1 MNKAKEFIRNLFTYI
16 GDYNAASPDNVT
28 YVEFNNTKFSVQIQP
43 FFELNTSH
51 GKVIARSQIIDGEEA
66 FERMS
71 IKTSKITFRGTILVD
86 KWKATLGDLATLGR
100 GATQIVTGTPD
111 WNDAQRQNAMLD
123 ALDLINRLVFQV
135 NEIIEVKN
143 PYLNKHGIEYIL
155 VESMTTSPLI
165 GSVGFEYSIEAYDAT
180 SKKNNKEET
189 LIISQ

>member
-1 MNKAKEFIRNLFTYI
+1 MSKAKEFIRNLVTYI

-86 KWKATLGDLATLGR
+86 KWRQRGFDDLGR
-100 GATQIVTGTPD
+100 VAVQIATDTKD
-111 WNDAQRQNAMLD
+111 WNDKYRIDNMLE
-123 ALDLINRLVFQV
+123 ALDLINRQVFQV

-143 PYLNKHGIEYIL
+143 PYLNKLGIEYIL
-155 VESMTTSPLI
+155 VESMTTNPLI

>member
-1 MNKAKEFIRNLFTYI
+1 MSKAKEFIRNLFTYI
-16 GDYNAASPDNVT
+16 GDYDAASPDNVT

-71 IKTSKITFRGTILVD
+71 IKASKITFRGTILVD
-86 KWKATLGDLATLGR
+86 KWRQRGFDDLGR
-100 GATQIVTGTPD
+100 GAVQIATRTKD
-111 WNDAQRQNAMLD
+111 WNDKYRIDDMLE
-123 ALDLINRLVFQV
+123 ALDLINRQVFQV

-143 PYLNKHGIEYIL
+143 PYLNKLGIEYIL

-180 SKKNNKEET
+180 GKKNNKEET

>member
-1 MNKAKEFIRNLFTYI
+1 MSKAKEFIRNLFTYI
-16 GDYNAASPDNVT
+16 GDYDAASPDNVT

-71 IKTSKITFRGTILVD
+71 IKASKITFRGTILVD
-86 KWKATLGDLATLGR
+86 KWRQRGFDDLGR
-100 GATQIVTGTPD
+100 GAVQIATGTKD
-111 WNDAQRQNAMLD
+111 WNDKYRIDDMLE
-123 ALDLINRLVFQV
+123 ALDLINRQVFRV

-143 PYLNKHGIEYIL
+143 PYLNKLGIEYIL
-155 VESMTTSPLI
+155 VESMTTNPLI

>member
-1 MNKAKEFIRNLFTYI
+1 MSKAKEFIRNLFTYI
-16 GDYNAASPDNVT
+16 GDYDAASPDNVT
-28 YVEFNNTKFSVQIQP
+28 YVEFNNTTFSVQIQP

-51 GKVIARSQIIDGEEA
+51 SKVIARSQIIDGEEA

-71 IKTSKITFRGTILVD
+71 VKASKITFRGTILVD
-86 KWKATLGDLATLGR
+86 KWRQRGFDDLGR
-100 GATQIVTGTPD
+100 GAVQIATRTKD
-111 WNDAQRQNAMLD
+111 WNDKYRIDDMLE
-123 ALDLINRLVFQV
+123 ALDLINRQVFQV

-143 PYLNKHGIEYIL
+143 PYLNKLGIEYIL

-180 SKKNNKEET
+180 GKKNNKEET

>member
-1 MNKAKEFIRNLFTYI
+1 MSKAKEFIRNLFTYI

-86 KWKATLGDLATLGR
+86 KWRQRGFDDLGR
-100 GATQIVTGTPD
+100 GAVQIATDTKD
-111 WNDAQRQNAMLD
+111 WNDKYRIDDMLE
-123 ALDLINRLVFQV
+123 ALDLINRQVFQV

-143 PYLNKHGIEYIL
+143 PYLNKLGIEYIL
-155 VESMTTSPLI
+155 VESMTTNPLI

>member
-1 MNKAKEFIRNLFTYI
+1 MSKAKEFIRNLFTYI

-86 KWKATLGDLATLGR
+86 KWRQRGFDDLGGGAVQIATDTK
-100 GATQIVTGTPD
+100 D
-111 WNDAQRQNAMLD
+111 WNDKYRIDDMLE
-123 ALDLINRLVFQV
+123 ALDLINRQVFQV

-143 PYLNKHGIEYIL
+143 PYLNKLGIEYIL
-155 VESMTTSPLI
+155 VESMTTNPLI

>member
-1 MNKAKEFIRNLFTYI
+1 MSKAKEFIRNLVTYI

-86 KWKATLGDLATLGR
+86 KWRQRGFDDLGR
-100 GATQIVTGTPD
+100 GAVQIATDTKD
-111 WNDAQRQNAMLD
+111 WNDKYRIDDMLE
-123 ALDLINRLVFQV
+123 ALDLINRQVFQV

-143 PYLNKHGIEYIL
+143 PYLNKLGIEYIL
-155 VESMTTSPLI
+155 VESMTTNPLI

>member
-1 MNKAKEFIRNLFTYI
+1 MSKAKEFIRNLFTYI
-16 GDYNAASPDNVT
+16 GDYDAASPDNVT

-51 GKVIARSQIIDGEEA
+51 SKVIARSQIIDGEEA

-71 IKTSKITFRGTILVD
+71 IKASKITFRGTILVD
-86 KWKATLGDLATLGR
+86 KWRQRGFDDLGR
-100 GATQIVTGTPD
+100 GAVQIATGTKD
-111 WNDAQRQNAMLD
+111 WNDKYRIDDMLE
-123 ALDLINRLVFQV
+123 ALDLINRQVFQV

-143 PYLNKHGIEYIL
+143 PYLNKLGIEYIL
-155 VESMTTSPLI
+155 MESMTTSPLI

-180 SKKNNKEET
+180 GKKNNKEET

>member
-1 MNKAKEFIRNLFTYI
+1 MSKAKEFIRNLFTYI
-16 GDYNAASPDNVT
+16 GDYNAASTDNVT

-86 KWKATLGDLATLGR
+86 KWRQRGFDDLGR
-100 GATQIVTGTPD
+100 GAVQIATDTKD
-111 WNDAQRQNAMLD
+111 WNDKYRIDDMLE
-123 ALDLINRLVFQV
+123 ALDLINRQVFQV

-143 PYLNKHGIEYIL
+143 PYLNKLGIEYIL
-155 VESMTTSPLI
+155 VESMTTNPLI

>member
-1 MNKAKEFIRNLFTYI
+1 MSKAKEFIRNLFTYI

-86 KWKATLGDLATLGR
+86 KWRQRGFDDLGSGTV
-100 GATQIVTGTPD
+100 QIATGTKD
-111 WNDAQRQNAMLD
+111 WNDKYRIDDMLE
-123 ALDLINRLVFQV
+123 ALDLINRQVFQV

-143 PYLNKHGIEYIL
+143 PYLNKLGIEYIL

>member
-1 MNKAKEFIRNLFTYI
+1 MSKAKEFIRNLFTYI

-71 IKTSKITFRGTILVD
+71 VKASKITFRGTILVD
-86 KWKATLGDLATLGR
+86 KWRQRGFDDLGR
-100 GATQIVTGTPD
+100 GAVQIATRTKD
-111 WNDAQRQNAMLD
+111 WNDKYRIDDMLE
-123 ALDLINRLVFQV
+123 ALDLINRQVFRV
-135 NEIIEVKN
+135 NKIIEVKN
-143 PYLNKHGIEYIL
+143 PYLNKLGIEYIL

-180 SKKNNKEET
+180 GKKNNKEET

>member
-1 MNKAKEFIRNLFTYI
+1 MSNAKEFIRNLFTYI

-86 KWKATLGDLATLGR
+86 KWRQRGFDDLGR
-100 GATQIVTGTPD
+100 GAVQIATGTKD
-111 WNDAQRQNAMLD
+111 WNDKYRIDDMLE
-123 ALDLINRLVFQV
+123 ALDLINRQVFQV

-143 PYLNKHGIEYIL
+143 PYLNKLGIEYIL
-155 VESMTTSPLI
+155 VESMTTNPLI

>member
-1 MNKAKEFIRNLFTYI
+1 MSKAKEFIRNLVTYI

-86 KWKATLGDLATLGR
+86 KWRQRGFDDLGR
-100 GATQIVTGTPD
+100 GAVQIATDTKG
-111 WNDAQRQNAMLD
+111 WNDKYRIDDMLE
-123 ALDLINRLVFQV
+123 ALDLINRQVFQV

-143 PYLNKHGIEYIL
+143 PYLNKLGIEYIL
-155 VESMTTSPLI
+155 VESMTTNPLI

>member
-1 MNKAKEFIRNLFTYI
+1 MSKAKEFIRNLFTYI
-16 GDYNAASPDNVT
+16 GDYNATSPDNVT
-28 YVEFNNTKFSVQIQP
+28 YVEFNNTEFSVQIQP

-71 IKTSKITFRGTILVD
+71 IKASKITFRGTILVD
-86 KWKATLGDLATLGR
+86 KWRQRGFDDLGR
-100 GATQIVTGTPD
+100 GAVQIATRTKD
-111 WNDAQRQNAMLD
+111 WNDKYRIDDMLE
-123 ALDLINRLVFQV
+123 ALDLINRQVFQV

-143 PYLNKHGIEYIL
+143 PYLNKLGIEYIL

-180 SKKNNKEET
+180 GKKNNKEET

>member
-1 MNKAKEFIRNLFTYI
+1 MSKAKEFIRNLFTYI

-71 IKTSKITFRGTILVD
+71 IKASKITFRGTILVD
-86 KWKATLGDLATLGR
+86 KWRQRGFDDLGR
-100 GATQIVTGTPD
+100 GAVQLATRTKD
-111 WNDAQRQNAMLD
+111 WNDKYRIDDMLE
-123 ALDLINRLVFQV
+123 ALDLINRQVFRV

-143 PYLNKHGIEYIL
+143 PYLNKLGIEYVL
-155 VESMTTSPLI
+155 VEGMTTSPLI

-180 SKKNNKEET
+180 GKKNNKEET

>member
-1 MNKAKEFIRNLFTYI
+1 MSKAKEFIRNLFTYI
-16 GDYNAASPDNVT
+16 GDYDAASPDNVT

-71 IKTSKITFRGTILVD
+71 IKTSKITFRGTTLVD
-86 KWKATLGDLATLGR
+86 KWRQRGFDDLGR
-100 GATQIVTGTPD
+100 GAVQIATDTKD
-111 WNDAQRQNAMLD
+111 WNDKYRIDDMLE
-123 ALDLINRLVFQV
+123 ALDLINRQVFQV

-143 PYLNKHGIEYIL
+143 PYLNKLGIEYIL
-155 VESMTTSPLI
+155 VESMTTNPLI

>member
-1 MNKAKEFIRNLFTYI
+1 MSKAKEFIRSLFTYI

-71 IKTSKITFRGTILVD
+71 IKTSKITFRGTTLVD
-86 KWKATLGDLATLGR
+86 KWRQRGFDDLGR
-100 GATQIVTGTPD
+100 GAVQIATDTKD
-111 WNDAQRQNAMLD
+111 WNDKYRIDDMLE
-123 ALDLINRLVFQV
+123 ALDLINRQVFQV

-143 PYLNKHGIEYIL
+143 PYLNKLGIEYIL
-155 VESMTTSPLI
+155 VESMTTNPLI

>member
-1 MNKAKEFIRNLFTYI
+1 MSKAKEFIRNLFTYI
-16 GDYNAASPDNVT
+16 GDYDAASPDNVT

-71 IKTSKITFRGTILVD
+71 IKASKITFRGTILVD
-86 KWKATLGDLATLGR
+86 KWRQRGFDDLGR
-100 GATQIVTGTPD
+100 GAVQIATRTKD
-111 WNDAQRQNAMLD
+111 WNDKYRIDDMLE
-123 ALDLINRLVFQV
+123 ALDLINRQVFQV

-143 PYLNKHGIEYIL
+143 PYLNKLGIEYIL
-155 VESMTTSPLI
+155 MESMTTSPLI

-180 SKKNNKEET
+180 GKKNNKEET

>member
-1 MNKAKEFIRNLFTYI
+1 MSKAKEFIRNLFTYI
-16 GDYNAASPDNVT
+16 GDYDAASPDNVT

-51 GKVIARSQIIDGEEA
+51 SKVIARSQIIDGEEA

-71 IKTSKITFRGTILVD
+71 IKASKITFRGTILVD
-86 KWKATLGDLATLGR
+86 KWRQRGFDDLGR
-100 GATQIVTGTPD
+100 GAVQIATRTKD
-111 WNDAQRQNAMLD
+111 WNDKYRIDDMLE
-123 ALDLINRLVFQV
+123 ALDLINRQVFRV

-143 PYLNKHGIEYIL
+143 PYLNKLGIEYVL
-155 VESMTTSPLI
+155 VEGMTTSPLI

-180 SKKNNKEET
+180 GKKNNKEET

>member
-1 MNKAKEFIRNLFTYI
+1 MSKAKEFIRNLFTYI
-16 GDYNAASPDNVT
+16 GDYDAASPDNVT
-28 YVEFNNTKFSVQIQP
+28 YVEFNNTTFSIQIQP

-86 KWKATLGDLATLGR
+86 KWRQRGFDDLGR
-100 GATQIVTGTPD
+100 GAVQIATRTKD
-111 WNDAQRQNAMLD
+111 WNDKYRIDDMLE
-123 ALDLINRLVFQV
+123 ALDLINRQVFQV

-143 PYLNKHGIEYIL
+143 PYLNKLGIEYIL

-180 SKKNNKEET
+180 GKKNNKEET

>member
-1 MNKAKEFIRNLFTYI
+1 MSKAKEFIRNLFTYI

-71 IKTSKITFRGTILVD
+71 IKTSKITFRGTTLVD
-86 KWKATLGDLATLGR
+86 KWRQRGFDDLGR
-100 GATQIVTGTPD
+100 GAVQIATDTKD
-111 WNDAQRQNAMLD
+111 WNDKYRIDDMLE
-123 ALDLINRLVFQV
+123 ALDLINRQVFQV

-143 PYLNKHGIEYIL
+143 PYLNKLGIEYIL
-155 VESMTTSPLI
+155 VESMTTNPLI

>member
-1 MNKAKEFIRNLFTYI
+1 MSKAKEFIRNLFTYI
-16 GDYNAASPDNVT
+16 GDYDAASPDNVT

-71 IKTSKITFRGTILVD
+71 IKASKITFRGTILVD
-86 KWKATLGDLATLGR
+86 KWRQRGFDDLGR
-100 GATQIVTGTPD
+100 GAVQIATGTKD
-111 WNDAQRQNAMLD
+111 WNDKYRIDDMLE
-123 ALDLINRLVFQV
+123 ALDLINRQVFRV

-143 PYLNKHGIEYIL
+143 PYLNKLGIEYIL
-155 VESMTTSPLI
+155 VESMTTNPLI

-180 SKKNNKEET
+180 GKKNNKEET